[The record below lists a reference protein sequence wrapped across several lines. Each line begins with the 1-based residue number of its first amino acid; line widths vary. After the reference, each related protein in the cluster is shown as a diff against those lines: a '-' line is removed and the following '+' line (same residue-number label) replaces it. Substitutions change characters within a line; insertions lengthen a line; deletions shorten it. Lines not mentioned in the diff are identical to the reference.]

1 MTCPPDKINTPTRP
15 SLSVDW
21 EVYAAMLEDSDMPL
35 DDQKELIETLWS
47 IVVMFVDL
55 GYDIKPTTSHFEIIM
70 EPNGGFAVT
79 YLPPKNGDVPI
90 APHRGYDN
98 CDNLSE
104 YLPEATFYPINS
116 INGFTDWRT
125 LLVDLINQGYE

>member
-1 MTCPPDKINTPTRP
+1 MTCPPNKNSTPTRP

-55 GYDIKPTTSHFEIIM
+55 GYDLKPTTQICGE
-70 EPNGGFAVT
+70 
-79 YLPPKNGDVPI
+79 DQ
-90 APHRGYDN
+90 
-98 CDNLSE
+98 
-104 YLPEATFYPINS
+104 EALEDDS
-116 INGFTDWRT
+116 TDLVS
-125 LLVDLINQGYE
+125 LLNNELAQTRAEEDQWQD

>member
-1 MTCPPDKINTPTRP
+1 MTCPPNKNNTPTRP

-55 GYDIKPTTSHFEIIM
+55 GYDLKPTTQICGE
-70 EPNGGFAVT
+70 
-79 YLPPKNGDVPI
+79 DQ
-90 APHRGYDN
+90 
-98 CDNLSE
+98 
-104 YLPEATFYPINS
+104 EALEDDS
-116 INGFTDWRT
+116 TDLVS
-125 LLVDLINQGYE
+125 LLNNEWAQTRAEEDQWQD